1 MTRVYV
7 HPGTRGAALAAERRL
22 VAVVVDVLRATGTI
36 TTLLA
41 HGAERV
47 LVVAGPE
54 EAFALRDALR
64 AAAESPASVMCI
76 GERGGLMIPGCDRGN
91 EPVTGD
97 EVIPPTVVFTS
108 SNCACVCLGVC
119 GAPAALLGHTINAS
133 AVARTAAA
141 IAASLATDI
150 LLVPAGFAGDE
161 SRLNL
166 EDTLA
171 CGCIIAR
178 GGLEPA
184 NDAALAALYAYQHVG
199 PKALAEHFLRGA
211 HGRHLCNLGRE
222 ADIRFLGQ
230 VDLTDVVGV
239 REHFGELAG
248 VRYVQFVRSGR
259 NLLP

>member
-7 HPGTRGAALAAERRL
+7 HPGARGAALAAERRL
-22 VAVVVDVLRATGTI
+22 VAVVVDALRATGTV

-54 EAFALRDALR
+54 EAFALRDALK
-64 AAAESPASVMCI
+64 AADSPGGVLCV

-91 EPVTGD
+91 EPITTD
-97 EVIPPTVVFTS
+97 EIVPPTVVFTS
-108 SNCACVCLGVC
+108 SNCARVCLGAAA
-119 GAPAALLGHTINAS
+119 APALLLGHAINAS
-133 AVARTAAA
+133 AVARMASA

-150 LLVPAGFAGDE
+150 ILVPAGFAEDE
-161 SRLNL
+161 ARLNL

-171 CGCIIAR
+171 CGCIVAR

-184 NDAALAALYAYQHVG
+184 NDAALAAFYAYQHVG

-211 HGRHLCNLGRE
+211 HGRHLAALGRE
-222 ADIRFLGQ
+222 ADILFLGQ
-230 VDLTDVVGV
+230 VDITDMVGV
-239 REHFGELAG
+239 RERVGELAG
-248 VRYVQFVRSGR
+248 VRYVEFVGR
-259 NLLP
+259 RGLLL